1 MAELQQWLLRSE
13 MPEFSQ
19 LLVLPFPEWIR
30 KVEEEAQLSAWP
42 VIGWAKGHAE
52 FPVFNTR
59 HPELNAPWARQETLE
74 GLRRGLDEDC
84 FRRMLRF
91 IFVSVPCHE
100 ARETA
105 RGLWHQSHR
114 GGGSGQSSQ
123 LSEPCGWGTEWK
135 SDWRPPRV
143 SGTPSSVTP
152 CARGYGVDWEG
163 AAMPGPR
170 HKQVVQSLLPTRC
183 KIGLWKV
190 RPIDINASGPETS
203 EDDSRVEF
211 LLSYFW
217 CSLDRSV
224 IAVAMASRGEK
235 RPLRAPATPQAG
247 KLPWLRKRLP
257 PAVTGLRL
265 YETLHREYARAL
277 QEEGLTVA
285 MSRVAD
291 TASEKY
297 AELHRT
303 ALELLRSVAS
313 RHRESGS
320 RSLAN
325 YDVLI
330 FRGEACGN
338 RRRNLSVRLA
348 SLRRRRG
355 KVREALCSVLAAL
368 CCRLQKNW
376 LAAYDEEEPVR
387 GYFAHSLVEASSV
400 FRVALRPGRPLRLA
414 SLLIYQELP
423 LAQALAAM
431 DHGGPFPEGHEK
443 EPIGERRY
451 GLQRVGVEGCPG
463 EEQKER
469 LCDVEPEARIR
480 ELMKSKAPV
489 IVLDVYCALAP
500 KDHAKRHNLGPVVK
514 AEFAALLRRSR
525 DAGQAV
531 LFLVGG
537 ERPAQLAQKVYL
549 QPRFTSIGGL
559 MCGYLRWKPDA
570 SAPWEPPKLQGQ
582 RRIIFGLQL
591 P

>member
-1 MAELQQWLLRSE
+1 
-13 MPEFSQ
+13 
-19 LLVLPFPEWIR
+19 
-30 KVEEEAQLSAWP
+30 
-42 VIGWAKGHAE
+42 
-52 FPVFNTR
+52 
-59 HPELNAPWARQETLE
+59 
-74 GLRRGLDEDC
+74 
-84 FRRMLRF
+84 
-91 IFVSVPCHE
+91 
-100 ARETA
+100 
-105 RGLWHQSHR
+105 
-114 GGGSGQSSQ
+114 
-123 LSEPCGWGTEWK
+123 
-135 SDWRPPRV
+135 
-143 SGTPSSVTP
+143 
-152 CARGYGVDWEG
+152 
-163 AAMPGPR
+163 
-170 HKQVVQSLLPTRC
+170 
-183 KIGLWKV
+183 
-190 RPIDINASGPETS
+190 
-203 EDDSRVEF
+203 
-211 LLSYFW
+211 
-217 CSLDRSV
+217 
-224 IAVAMASRGEK
+224 MASRGEK

-247 KLPWLRKRLP
+247 KLPQLRKRLP

-291 TASEKY
+291 AASEKY

-303 ALELLRSVAS
+303 ALELLRPVAC
-313 RHRESGS
+313 RHRENGS
-320 RSLAN
+320 RWLAN

-330 FRGEACGN
+330 FRGEAGG
-338 RRRNLSVRLA
+338 RSRNLSVRLA
-348 SLRRRRG
+348 SLRKRRG

-376 LAAYDEEEPVR
+376 LAAYDDEEPVR

-443 EPIGERRY
+443 EPIGERQY
-451 GLQRVGVEGCPG
+451 GLQRVGVEGCSG

-469 LCDVEPEARIR
+469 LCDVEPEARIH

-514 AEFAALLRRSR
+514 AELAALLRRSR